1 MFFQGSFKN
10 AVPLFCL
17 IWTHP
22 MISYWT
28 LFADIIFIFVS
39 YLGKKGHVAFQRID
53 RIYEIQDEAYMNQE
67 TEITI
72 L

>member
-1 MFFQGSFKN
+1 MQ
-10 AVPLFCL
+10 
-17 IWTHP
+17 
-22 MISYWT
+22 Y
-28 LFADIIFIFVS
+28 ADTPIDFILNIIFIFVS